1 MTVGILAAGFLVS
14 STWRISTALRRP
26 DPWNTGD
33 WLIDYSAGFVRRGLF
48 GSLVGLVSWSPAS
61 SEALIVLVQVSC
73 SLFITAFTIANVVR
87 TPAAASVV
95 AIALSPS
102 FLLFGV
108 MEPEAA
114 FRKEWLGL
122 VSLTALLLAVEP
134 NLSDGR
140 RRLSLVFSSATFV
153 VAVFSHEANI
163 LLIPA
168 LSWVLLD
175 ADLPRRERNFVAFSV
190 TITAFIAGIASVVF
204 RGSSALAEAQC
215 KSLVNRGFEPGI
227 CDGAI
232 AWLGR
237 TAGNPLYN
245 GAELYGLR
253 LPLLLPL
260 AIFASAPFALFR
272 WPSAQIIAVVTIGS
286 SIAIPLSLVSLD
298 HGRWLWLAVTV
309 CTLIALPKIRRGEVA
324 TLPIPGIAAFCLAFS
339 WAFGHK
345 QIHVA
350 ELPVLNKLIKTLSE
364 IVG

>member
-1 MTVGILAAGFLVS
+1 MTAGILATGFLVS
-14 STWRISTALRRP
+14 STWRISTSVRRP

-33 WLIDYSAGFVRRGLF
+33 WLIDYSTGFVRRGLF
-48 GSLVGLVSWSPAS
+48 GSLIGLASSSPAT
-61 SEALIVLVQVSC
+61 SEVLIVLVQVSS
-73 SLFITAFTIANVVR
+73 SLFITAFTIANVMR
-87 TPAAASVV
+87 SQAAASVA

-122 VSLTALLLAVEP
+122 VSLTSLLIAVEP
-134 NLSDGR
+134 NLRSGL
-140 RRLSLVFSSATFV
+140 RRLILVVSSATFL

-163 LLIPA
+163 LLLPA
-168 LSWVLLD
+168 IFWVLSH
-175 ADLPRRERNFVAFSV
+175 ADLPRRERNPVAFLI
-190 TITAFIAGIASVVF
+190 TITAFVAGIASVLF
-204 RGSSALAEAQC
+204 RGSPALAEAQC
-215 KSLVNRGFEPGI
+215 QSLVDRGFEPGI

-245 GAELYGLR
+245 GTELYGLR

-260 AIFASAPFALFR
+260 AIFASAPFALFG
-272 WPSAQIIAVVTIGS
+272 WSSKQIIAFITIGS

-298 HGRWLWLAVTV
+298 HGRWLWLAVTA

-324 TLPIPGIAAFCLAFS
+324 ALDIPGTVAICLAFS
-339 WAFGHK
+339 WLFGHK

-350 ELPVLNKLIKTLSE
+350 ELPVLNQLIKTVSE